1 MILIMKIALA
11 IFLICKLYDKL
22 TDKYRT
28 KCLIRYFIGL
38 PGKGKTTLATKICI
52 KEGLRKNRKVYSNFE
67 VFGAYK
73 LDMKD
78 FGRYDLHDCI
88 LLLDEIGLEFNNRDF
103 KTFSKDCLRFFKL
116 HRHFNVDIYC
126 FSQALDSDISIF
138 RLVDELFII
147 EKVGRVFSI
156 AKKID
161 RYLVLHNSK
170 DENSNNNS
178 ENFITEDFKYSFP
191 TNWIITFIPRWVKFF
206 NSFETPPL
214 PKKELNKYEFLNL
227 PYLFKMTHEYY
238 YIFDTAKD
246 IYNKYKHKYWIYK
259 HSFTMPFTYYNDIVM
274 NNDIKYAVKFKT
286 KRKIDYVERRKQ
298 ILSKIRFVYPGKNE
312 VEVQQ

>member
-1 MILIMKIALA
+1 MKIALA
-11 IFLICKLYDKL
+11 IFLISKLYDKL
-22 TDKYRT
+22 TEKYKN

-78 FGRYDLHDCI
+78 FGRYDLRDCI

-103 KTFSKDCLRFFKL
+103 KTFSKDTLRFFKL
-116 HRHFNVDIYC
+116 HRHFNTDIYC

-138 RLVDELFII
+138 RLVDELYII

-170 DENSNNNS
+170 DEKTNNGS

-206 NSFETPPL
+206 NSFETPKL
-214 PKKELNKYEFLNL
+214 PKKELNKFEFVNL
-227 PYLFKMTHEYY
+227 PYLFKLTHGHY
-238 YIFDTAKD
+238 YILDTLRD
-246 IYNKYKHKYWIYK
+246 IYNDLKHKYNVWK
-259 HSFTMPFTYYNDIVM
+259 HGFTLDFNYL
-274 NNDIKYAVKFKT
+274 NNYVVADYVKINVKFKRYW
-286 KRKIDYVERRKQ
+286 KKEF
-298 ILSKIRFVYPGKNE
+298 LSAVKTIRQVDLNKSSDNSL
-312 VEVQQ
+312 EVQ